1 MKHSKVDIQNR
12 IKDYK
17 LLKDVEISNYKADSF
32 DVYILYQPNLT
43 DIKTYYSH
51 INDKLYN
58 YNYENIDKI
67 FPNFIK
73 ECIDIDEQTLSLM
86 VFSGLI
92 IIIDVLNDKVYNIDI
107 NSIPTRS
114 ISESI
119 SDPLTMD
126 GAREGF
132 IENIRINIALIR
144 NKLKTTDLKFDLLDI
159 GTKSKTVL
167 AIAYVDGLAS
177 RKLVKEVTKRIENIE
192 VDYAVN
198 LVSIINGLNVG
209 KDEDSCKMTGSV
221 SKTVEELVIGKVV
234 ILLDG
239 SPNVL
244 TTPFTVIDAIATKD
258 ETDKMTSAVFAR
270 ALGTLLVAVSL
281 FLPAIYV
288 ALISTQ
294 LTFLTF
300 ISASTLAISRV
311 GIPFN
316 ILIEEVIVIMT
327 FEIFYFISMK
337 SNKMSVQQVIMTIG
351 GLLLGQN
358 LIASAIASPHTMV
371 ITAISYMT
379 TFNAVKYGKLTNRY
393 TLIRLFS
400 VILAFIAGFIG
411 ITFVVIV
418 VSIKMFNTKS
428 FGLSHLHPFAP
439 FDYKSLKKFITASN
453 ETYNDDNLEFFRKA
467 DE

>member
-17 LLKDVEISNYKADSF
+17 LLNDVEISNYKTDSF
-32 DVYILYQPNLT
+32 DIYILYQPNLA
-43 DIKTYYSH
+43 DIKTFYSH
-51 INDKLYN
+51 INDKLYKC
-58 YNYENIDKI
+58 NYENVDKV

-92 IIIDVLNDKVYNIDI
+92 IIIDILNDKVYNIDI
-107 NSIPTRS
+107 NSIPARS

-119 SDPLTMD
+119 SDPLTVD

-159 GTKSKTVL
+159 GSKSKTVL
-167 AIAYVDGLAS
+167 AIAYVEGLAS
-177 RKLVKEVTKRIENIE
+177 RNLIREVTKRIENVE

-209 KDEDSCKMTGSV
+209 KEEDSCKMTGSV
-221 SKTVEELVIGKVV
+221 SKVVEELVSGKVV
-234 ILLDG
+234 VLLDG
-239 SPNVL
+239 SPNAL
-244 TTPFTVIDAIATKD
+244 TTPFSVMDVIATKD
-258 ETDKMTSAVFAR
+258 ETDKITSAVFSR
-270 ALGTLLVAVSL
+270 VLGTLLVVISV

-288 ALISTQ
+288 ALVSTQ
-294 LTFLTF
+294 MSFLTF
-300 ISASTLAISRV
+300 VAGSTLAISRV

-316 ILIEEVIVIMT
+316 IMLEEICVIMT

-337 SNKMSVQQVIMTIG
+337 SNKMGVQQVIMTIG

-379 TFNAVKYGKLTNRY
+379 TFNAIKYGKLTNRY

-400 VILAFIAGFIG
+400 VVIAYLAGFIG
-411 ITFVVIV
+411 ITFAVIV
-418 VSIKMFNTKS
+418 VTAKMFNTRS
-428 FGLSHLHPFAP
+428 FGMSHLHPFAP
-439 FDYKSLKKFITASN
+439 FDYKSLKKFITAGN
-453 ETYNDDNLEFFRKA
+453 ETYNEDNLEYFRKA